1 MTEQVQLTLL
11 GGLSITDPRGLE
23 RKLPTRKTRALA
35 VYLAMHPGRMF
46 PRAKLADLLWADER
60 EPAARHS
67 LRQALSSIR
76 ELLGAHA
83 IMIDGEA
90 VGCREGA
97 LAVDAI
103 AFEHMTKDTTL
114 AAAEDA
120 ERIYRG
126 EFLNGYETD
135 QPGFDDWVTVERER
149 FRDMARCNLG
159 QLLARRALDPDLD
172 RAIATARSLIRLD
185 PFDEGS
191 HRELMLLYVRQGRSA
206 RALRHFQWLNGWL
219 RKELGAGP
227 DAETCAMQE
236 AICAQRSVAYSV
248 GSLAESAFVLE
259 QLPHCVVVT
268 DLANRVIGW
277 NRSAEDQFGFTKSE
291 MCGRTPTLLYA
302 PARDQTLADTILKS
316 ALAKGKW
323 SRRVRLLSKD
333 GRTTY
338 QIRTVSPLNDRSGNL
353 IGAFGVGTPCAEM
366 TALNLA
372 AR

>member
-1 MTEQVQLTLL
+1 MAEQIQLTLL
-11 GGLSITDPRGLE
+11 GGLSITDPRGFE

-35 VYLAMHPGRMF
+35 VYLAMHPGRTF
-46 PRAKLADLLWADER
+46 PRAKLADLLWADEQ

-76 ELLGAHA
+76 EMFGADA
-83 IMIDGEA
+83 IVVDGEA
-90 VGCREGA
+90 VGFRDGA
-97 LAVDAI
+97 FAVDAI
-103 AFEHMTKDTTL
+103 TFERMTEDTTL

-126 EFLNGYETD
+126 DFLNGHETD
-135 QPGFDDWVTVERER
+135 QPVFDDWMTVERER
-149 FRDMARCNLG
+149 LREMARRNLG
-159 QLLARRALDPDLD
+159 QLLVRRALDPDLD
-172 RAIATARSLIRLD
+172 RAVVTARSLIRLD

-191 HRELMLLYVRQGRSA
+191 HRQLMLLYVRQGRSTH
-206 RALRHFQWLNGWL
+206 ALRHFQWLNGWL

-236 AICAQRSVAYSV
+236 AIRARRIVAHSA

-268 DLANRVIGW
+268 DLVNRVIGW
-277 NRSAEDQFGFTKSE
+277 NRSAEDQFGFTKAE
-291 MCGRTPTLLYA
+291 MYGRTPTLLYA

-316 ALAKGKW
+316 ALAQGKW

-338 QIRTVSPLNDRSGNL
+338 QIRTVSPLSDRSGNL
-353 IGAFGVGTPCAEM
+353 IGAFGVGTPCVG
-366 TALNLA
+366 
-372 AR
+372 